1 VQKYGGTS
9 VADPEKVKRVARRV
23 IKTKEEG
30 NDLVV
35 VVSAPGDM
43 TDELIDLAHQI
54 TDSPHPREMDML
66 LATGEQ
72 RSIALLAMAICD
84 RGYGA
89 ISFTGPQAGIITD
102 NIHDRKARIKS
113 VQAERVSQE
122 LSEGRIVIVA
132 GFQGSTEDNAIT
144 TLARGGSD
152 TSAVA
157 LAAELRADICEIY
170 TDVEGVYTADPRIV
184 SDARKIDSISYEEM
198 LEMASLG
205 AKVLHSMA
213 VEYANKF
220 DVPLHVRSSFNENP
234 GTMVTKEVGNMEEV
248 AVRGVTHD
256 KDQAKISIFGVP
268 DRPGI
273 AYRIFHAIGA
283 ARVNVDMIV
292 QGVGKDGRASISFT
306 VSKTDL
312 HDALEIVQRVGK
324 EIGATDIA
332 AEENIAMVSVVGI
345 GMKSHSGVAAK
356 MFEALAEGN
365 VNIQMISTSEIKI
378 SCVIEEKDTEQAV
391 RAIHSKFLLSM
402 RGSGEQSL

>member
-9 VADPEKVKRVARRV
+9 VADPEKIKNVARRV

-43 TDELIDLAHQI
+43 TDELIDLAYQI
-54 TDSPHPREMDML
+54 TDSPPGREMDVL

-84 RGYGA
+84 QGHNA
-89 ISFTGPQAGIITD
+89 ISFTGPQAGIIT
-102 NIHDRKARIKS
+102 NGIHRKARIKN
-113 VQAERVSQE
+113 VQAERITRE
-122 LSEGRIVIVA
+122 LSEGKIVIVA

-144 TLARGGSD
+144 TLSRGGSD

-157 LAAELRADICEIY
+157 VAAGLRADICEIY
-170 TDVEGVYTADPRIV
+170 TDVEGVYTADPRV
-184 SDARKIDSISYEEM
+184 VHDARKISSISYDEM

-205 AKVLHSMA
+205 ARVLHARA
-213 VEYANKF
+213 VEYAKRF
-220 DVPLHVRSSFNENP
+220 DVPIHVRSSFSESP
-234 GTMVTKEVGNMEEV
+234 GTMVAKEVEDMEGV
-248 AVRGVTHD
+248 VVRSVTHD

-273 AYRIFHAIGA
+273 AYRIFQSVGA
-283 ARVNVDMIV
+283 AEINVDMIV
-292 QGVGKDGRASISFT
+292 QGVGKDGRAAISFT
-306 VSKTDL
+306 VSEADL
-312 HDALEIVQRVGK
+312 RDALEIVQRVGK
-324 EIGATDIA
+324 EIGATDIIA
-332 AEENIAMVSVVGI
+332 DENIATVSVVGI

-356 MFEALAEGN
+356 MFEALAEEDI
-365 VNIQMISTSEIKI
+365 NIQMISTSEIKI

-391 RAIHSKFLLSM
+391 RAIHSKFLLPNA
-402 RGSGEQSL
+402 E

>member
-23 IKTKEEG
+23 IRTKEAG

-35 VVSAPGDM
+35 VVSAPGKM
-43 TDELIDLAHQI
+43 TDELIDLAYQI

-72 RSIALLAMAICD
+72 RSIALLAMAIWD
-84 RGYGA
+84 QGHSA

-102 NIHDRKARIKS
+102 NVHDRKARIKS
-113 VQAERVSQE
+113 VQAERVTRG
-122 LSEGRIVIVA
+122 LSEGKIVIVA
-132 GFQGSTEDNAIT
+132 GFQGSTVDDAIT

-157 LAAELRADICEIY
+157 LAAELRAGICEIY

-184 SDARKIDSISYEEM
+184 PDARKINSISYDEM

-205 AKVLHSMA
+205 ARVLHARA
-213 VEYANKF
+213 VEYAKKF
-220 DVPLHVRSSFNENP
+220 DVPLHVRSSFSENM
-234 GTMVTKEVGNMEEV
+234 GTLVTKEVGDMEEV
-248 AVRGVTHD
+248 VVRGVTHD
-256 KDQAKISIFGVP
+256 KDQSKISIFGVP
-268 DRPGI
+268 DKPGV
-273 AYRIFHAIGA
+273 AYRIFQAVGA
-283 ARVNVDMIV
+283 AEINVDMIV

-306 VSKTDL
+306 VSRTDL
-312 HDALEIVQRVGK
+312 RNALEIVHQLGK
-324 EIGATDIA
+324 ELGAVDITA
-332 AEENIAMVSVVGI
+332 DENIAMVSVVGI

-356 MFEALAEGN
+356 MFGALAEEDI
-365 VNIQMISTSEIKI
+365 NIQMISTSEIKI

-391 RAIHSKFLLSM
+391 RAIHSKFL
-402 RGSGEQSL
+402 Q